1 MSTVV
6 VTTNK
11 RANERM
17 SNNQSGE
24 CGLAPAVWTR
34 GGACARAQ
42 VARKGAPRKGC
53 RPSRKGSQQG
63 EEDQ

>member
-42 VARKGAPRKGC
+42 AARKGALRKGC
-53 RPSRKGSQQG
+53 RPSRKGSRRG

>member
-42 VARKGAPRKGC
+42 AARKGAPRKG
-53 RPSRKGSQQG
+53 SRRG